1 MINPL
6 HPNLPPGVVYLREYG
21 PVTFEIVNGDLT
33 EETTDAIVNP
43 ANTQL
48 RHGGGVAAAIVE
60 KGGEIIQ
67 FESNR
72 LAPVDVGE
80 AVVSGPGNLPVRF
93 IIHAVG
99 PQWRGGS
106 FGEEEQ
112 LMRTVQSSLLRATE
126 YGLESVSLPAIS
138 CGIFSYPPAHA
149 AGVIIRTIRIFCQ
162 EHETSLRKIR
172 CVILDKDT
180 AELFGRVLQH
190 ET

>member
-6 HPNLPPGVVYLREYG
+6 RPNLPPGVVYLREYG
-21 PVTFEIVNGDLT
+21 PVTFEIVHGDLT

-48 RHGGGVAAAIVE
+48 RHGGGLAAAIVE

-72 LAPVDVGE
+72 LAPVEVGE

-112 LMRTVQSSLLRATE
+112 LVRAVQSSLLRATE

-162 EHETSLRKIR
+162 ERETSLRKIR